1 VILSNGERLPLDEV
15 AALELGPALVILSA
29 CRTGEGEII
38 PGEGVVGLTWAFL
51 HAGAKAV
58 AATLWSVEDESTAD
72 LMLAFHQFLKAGHD
86 PVAAM
91 ARAQRERM
99 KENPDP
105 ASWSPFVV
113 VLKPQA
119 G

>member
-1 VILSNGERLPLDEV
+1 MNEIAELDLGAPLIV
-15 AALELGPALVILSA
+15 LSA

-58 AATLWSVEDESTAD
+58 AASLWSVEDESTAE
-72 LMLAFHQFLKAGHD
+72 LMLAFHRFLRDGHD

-91 ARAQRERM
+91 TRAQRERM
-99 KENPDP
+99 KANPHP
-105 ASWSPFVV
+105 AYWSPFVV
-113 VLKPQA
+113 VLKPQ
-119 G
+119 GG